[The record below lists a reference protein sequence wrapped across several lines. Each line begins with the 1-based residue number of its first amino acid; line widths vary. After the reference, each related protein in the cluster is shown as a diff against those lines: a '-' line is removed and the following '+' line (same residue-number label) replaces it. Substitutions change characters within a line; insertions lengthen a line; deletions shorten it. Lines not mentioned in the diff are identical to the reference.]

1 MNNIYFITKNKS
13 SLFKKANTKS
23 EKLKEVIF
31 GEKFVK
37 LKQINDL
44 YYGYT
49 QNDKYYGYIRKKHLD
64 NIQLKQNYIVDSG
77 KAYLFKRNNVQ
88 FKTKKYLYLN
98 SRVYIS
104 KKGAKFSMVGD
115 LWIKN
120 TDIKLIKKVKKINF
134 LKKIKIFTN
143 VKYVWGGNTID
154 GIDCS
159 GLVQELMKNNFL
171 KCPRDSKDQEK
182 FFKKKIN
189 LKQIK
194 KGDLLFW
201 KGHVAISINK
211 KECIH
216 AFGPRKK
223 VVKMK
228 IRNVISELGKKSLKL
243 SSIKRPLFK

>member
-31 GEKFVK
+31 GEKFIK
-37 LKQINDL
+37 LKQIKDL

-49 QNDKYYGYIRKKHLD
+49 QDDKYYGYIRKRHLD
-64 NIQLKQNYIVDSG
+64 NIQLKQNYIVNSG

-88 FKTKKYLYLN
+88 SKTKKYLYLN
-98 SRVYIS
+98 SKIYIS
-104 KKGAKFSMVGD
+104 KIGPKFSMIGD
-115 LWIKN
+115 LWIKS
-120 TDIKLIKKVKKINF
+120 TDIKLIEKIKKIDF

-171 KCPRDSKDQEK
+171 K
-182 FFKKKIN
+182 
-189 LKQIK
+189 
-194 KGDLLFW
+194 
-201 KGHVAISINK
+201 
-211 KECIH
+211 
-216 AFGPRKK
+216 
-223 VVKMK
+223 
-228 IRNVISELGKKSLKL
+228 
-243 SSIKRPLFK
+243 

>member
-1 MNNIYFITKNKS
+1 MI
-13 SLFKKANTKS
+13 
-23 EKLKEVIF
+23 
-31 GEKFVK
+31 
-37 LKQINDL
+37 
-44 YYGYT
+44 
-49 QNDKYYGYIRKKHLD
+49 
-64 NIQLKQNYIVDSG
+64 
-77 KAYLFKRNNVQ
+77 
-88 FKTKKYLYLN
+88 
-98 SRVYIS
+98 
-104 KKGAKFSMVGD
+104 GD

-120 TDIKLIKKVKKINF
+120 TDIKLIKKIKKIDF

-143 VKYVWGGNTID
+143 VKYIWGGNTID

-171 KCPRDSKDQEK
+171 NCPRDSKDQEK

-228 IRNVISELGKKSLKL
+228 ICNVISELKKKSLKL
-243 SSIKRPLFK
+243 SSIRRPMFK

>member
-1 MNNIYFITKNKS
+1 MNNIYFIKKNKS

-37 LKQINDL
+37 LKQIKDL

-49 QNDKYYGYIRKKHLD
+49 QNDKYYGYIKKKHLD

-104 KKGAKFSMVGD
+104 KIGPKFSMIGD

-120 TDIKLIKKVKKINF
+120 TDIKLIEKVKKINF

-182 FFKKKIN
+182 FFKKKN
-189 LKQIK
+189 Q
-194 KGDLLFW
+194 
-201 KGHVAISINK
+201 
-211 KECIH
+211 
-216 AFGPRKK
+216 
-223 VVKMK
+223 
-228 IRNVISELGKKSLKL
+228 
-243 SSIKRPLFK
+243 FKTN

>member
-1 MNNIYFITKNKS
+1 MNNIYFITKNKT

-23 EKLKEVIF
+23 EKLKEAIF
-31 GEKFVK
+31 GEKFIK
-37 LKQINDL
+37 LKQIKNF

-49 QNDKYYGYIRKKHLD
+49 QNDKYYGYLKKKHL
-64 NIQLKQNYIVDSG
+64 NNLQLKHNYIVNSG
-77 KAYLFKRNNVQ
+77 KAYLFKHNNLQ
-88 FKTKKYLYLN
+88 SKTKKYLYLN
-98 SRVYIS
+98 SKVCIS
-104 KKGAKFSMVGD
+104 KIGPKFSMVDG

-120 TDIKLIKKVKKINF
+120 TDIKLIKKIKKINF
-134 LKKIKIFTN
+134 LNKVKIFLN
-143 VKYVWGGNTID
+143 AKYIWGGNTVD

-171 KCPRDSKDQEK
+171 KCPRDSKAQEK

-223 VVKMK
+223 VIKMK
-228 IRNVISELGKKSLKL
+228 IHNVISELEKKSLKL

>member
-1 MNNIYFITKNKS
+1 
-13 SLFKKANTKS
+13 
-23 EKLKEVIF
+23 
-31 GEKFVK
+31 
-37 LKQINDL
+37 
-44 YYGYT
+44 
-49 QNDKYYGYIRKKHLD
+49 
-64 NIQLKQNYIVDSG
+64 
-77 KAYLFKRNNVQ
+77 
-88 FKTKKYLYLN
+88 
-98 SRVYIS
+98 
-104 KKGAKFSMVGD
+104 
-115 LWIKN
+115 
-120 TDIKLIKKVKKINF
+120 
-134 LKKIKIFTN
+134 
-143 VKYVWGGNTID
+143 
-154 GIDCS
+154 
-159 GLVQELMKNNFL
+159 MKNNFL

-228 IRNVISELGKKSLKL
+228 IRSVISELEKKSLKL

>member
-1 MNNIYFITKNKS
+1 MI
-13 SLFKKANTKS
+13 
-23 EKLKEVIF
+23 
-31 GEKFVK
+31 
-37 LKQINDL
+37 
-44 YYGYT
+44 
-49 QNDKYYGYIRKKHLD
+49 
-64 NIQLKQNYIVDSG
+64 
-77 KAYLFKRNNVQ
+77 
-88 FKTKKYLYLN
+88 
-98 SRVYIS
+98 
-104 KKGAKFSMVGD
+104 GD

-120 TDIKLIKKVKKINF
+120 TDIKLIKKIKKINF

-228 IRNVISELGKKSLKL
+228 ISSVISELEKKSLKL
-243 SSIKRPLFK
+243 NSIKRPLFK